1 MSLNYP
7 KNNNMETVN
16 VTYIGVIRNKNGQVE
31 FTKEAIPQ
39 KQTLISELKAMVEN
53 PNRTI
58 FDLQSRMNQEFIPTE
73 RVAINYLSP
82 FLYSVSYVSGV
93 TYPKAP
99 TIEEYKLD
107 IEHKKA
113 ELTNRGGRVD
123 ERLESYLKD
132 KKDDFFAKC
141 ADFCRAYSYSSLL
154 KKLRLDKDIKM
165 LTVGRIGWT
174 DLQYQI
180 NDDIQFT
187 VHTNFGFGGS
197 SYCYINLTYK
207 GIDILPYSFFV
218 KYYYADQL
226 DIRRYTRRYNV
237 DENCWDYA
245 FLFVEEIA
253 NKAINDEEHFVK
265 MCVMNEVQEMIS
277 GLRNILAYPRQYFDT
292 RIAHKNDQ
300 NESHYLGIRNMNSE
314 DKRLYAV
321 YPNEVIKVFQA
332 EKIAGS
338 LDFLEKLSELK
349 PIYSQ
354 VQDVIDEIKGLGQ
367 KLLPQLESNIE
378 EINKDIEE
386 LQANEDNLSEQ
397 ISVLN
402 KKIEA
407 HTAKIDSLYERK
419 KKKAGEDETIYRYSV
434 ENEYTASHPEYSS
447 LIKERD
453 DLSSKRSKIHEE
465 RCQRKC
471 FHSTMSNYYKTI
483 QKGGE

>member
-1 MSLNYP
+1 
-7 KNNNMETVN
+7 METVN

-39 KQTLISELKAMVEN
+39 KDALISELEAMVEN
-53 PNRTI
+53 PNRTV
-58 FDLQSRMNQEFIPTE
+58 FDLQSRMDLEFTPSE
-73 RVAINYLSP
+73 QKSINYLP
-82 FLYSVSYVSGV
+82 PRRYSASYVSFA

-107 IEHKKA
+107 IEHKRA
-113 ELTNRGGRVD
+113 ELTNCGGRVD

-132 KKDDFFAKC
+132 KKFAFLSEC
-141 ADFCRAYSYSSLL
+141 IDFCQAYGYLSHL
-154 KKLRLDKDIKM
+154 KELEHDKNVKM
-165 LTVGRIGWT
+165 LTVGKIGWT
-174 DLQYQI
+174 GLSYQI
-180 NDDIQFT
+180 NDDIQFKIY
-187 VHTNFGFGGS
+187 TNFGFGWS
-197 SYCYINLTYK
+197 SYFHINLTYK
-207 GIDILPYSFFV
+207 GIDILPYSYFV

-226 DIRRYTRRYNV
+226 DIRRYTRRYDV

-253 NKAINDEEHFVK
+253 NKAINDKEHFVK
-265 MCVMNEVQEMIS
+265 MYVMNEVQEMIS

-300 NESHYLGIRNMNSE
+300 NESHYLGIRNMNSA
-314 DKRLYAV
+314 DKRLYAA

-367 KLLPQLESNIE
+367 KFLPQLESNIE

-419 KKKAGEDETIYRYSV
+419 KKKADEDETIYRYSV